1 MVIETPDDAAGQAA
15 DIEWLRPG
23 FDLPVIRQPAFT
35 GASSRAPVLLVVL
48 PFGVAFGVLA
58 VSVMPGWLAML
69 TSVLVVSGAAQFGMV
84 GLAAAGPEAILVAA
98 TGLALRHVPM
108 SATLSGLIGR
118 QPLPIRAGLAWVLVD
133 ETFGLTVDASRR
145 GVDDLVGTR
154 RRSTS
159 SCTRRGWWNCDRG
172 DGRSGDRPGGVGD
185 RGVVPSALPR
195 PRRPAAPHQ
204 AAWVAAGS
212 AVVLA
217 ILATLVLP
225 EAWQVTSAAALAA
238 LVGSMIRD

>member
-1 MVIETPDDAAGQAA
+1 
-15 DIEWLRPG
+15 
-23 FDLPVIRQPAFT
+23 LPVIRRPAFRR
-35 GASSRAPVLLVVL
+35 GLVEGAPVLLVVL

-58 VSVMPGWLAML
+58 VGVMPGWLAML
-69 TSVLVVSGAAQFGMV
+69 TSVLVVSGAAQFAMI

-98 TGLALRHVPM
+98 TGLALRHIPM
-108 SATLSGLIGR
+108 SATLSGLIGP

-145 GVDDLVGTR
+145 GVDDLVGYKAAIDLQLYTAWLVGTAIGVMVGPVIDPVALGIEVLFPLLFLGLAAPLLRTR
-154 RRSTS
+154 R
-159 SCTRRGWWNCDRG
+159 
-172 DGRSGDRPGGVGD
+172 
-185 RGVVPSALPR
+185 
-195 PRRPAAPHQ
+195 H
-204 AAWVAAGS
+204 WVAAGS

>member
-1 MVIETPDDAAGQAA
+1 
-15 DIEWLRPG
+15 
-23 FDLPVIRQPAFT
+23 LPVIRRPAFRR
-35 GASSRAPVLLVVL
+35 GLVEGAPVLLVVL

-58 VSVMPGWLAML
+58 VGVMPGWLAML
-69 TSVLVVSGAAQFGMV
+69 TSVLVVSGAAQFAMV

-98 TGLALRHVPM
+98 TGLALRHIPM
-108 SATLSGLIGR
+108 SATLSGLIGS

-145 GVDDLVGTR
+145 GVDDLVGYKAAIDLQLYTAWLVGTAIGVMVGPVIDPVALGIEVLFPLLFLGLAAPLLRTR
-154 RRSTS
+154 R
-159 SCTRRGWWNCDRG
+159 
-172 DGRSGDRPGGVGD
+172 
-185 RGVVPSALPR
+185 
-195 PRRPAAPHQ
+195 H
-204 AAWVAAGS
+204 WVAAGS